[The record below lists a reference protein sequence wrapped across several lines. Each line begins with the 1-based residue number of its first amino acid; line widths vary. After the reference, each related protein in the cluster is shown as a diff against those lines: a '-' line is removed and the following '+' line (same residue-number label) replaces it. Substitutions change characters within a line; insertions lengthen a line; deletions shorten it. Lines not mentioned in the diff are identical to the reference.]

1 MPTYNCFTAPGKL
14 TTAQKKQIARVCT
27 DVYHEEFG
35 LGRYLIQVIFYEIA
49 KDDRYIAGEPA
60 QPDVVWIRCDVR
72 EGRNE
77 EMKARLLHRVQ
88 QGVAKT
94 ANVPEEDVWFYLCDL
109 PSMNIMEWGHIM
121 PPLRAMPDDDI
132 VFNSLSTPLQA
143 SLRPLA

>member
-1 MPTYNCFTAPGKL
+1 VFAPT
-14 TTAQKKQIARVCT
+14 
-27 DVYHEEFG
+27 YHEEFG

-94 ANVPEEDVWFYLCDL
+94 ANVPEEDVWFYLCNL
-109 PSMNIMEWGHIM
+109 PSMNIMEWGTSCRLFEQCPMTI
-121 PPLRAMPDDDI
+121 
-132 VFNSLSTPLQA
+132 SCSTRSRVLCK
-143 SLRPLA
+143 RVCGH

>member
-1 MPTYNCFTAPGKL
+1 
-14 TTAQKKQIARVCT
+14 
-27 DVYHEEFG
+27 
-35 LGRYLIQVIFYEIA
+35 
-49 KDDRYIAGEPA
+49 
-60 QPDVVWIRCDVR
+60 
-72 EGRNE
+72 
-77 EMKARLLHRVQ
+77 MKARLLHRVQ